1 MTACIQPDP
10 YRHAKMP
17 WKKGLTMKTV
27 ILKDG
32 THVPAVGQG
41 TWFMG
46 EKPSKRKKPY

>member
-32 THVPAVGQG
+32 IPVPAVSFG
-41 TWFMG
+41 
-46 EKPSKRKKPY
+46 SLSAV